1 MNMFDTF
8 EMTSLKILNKNALEI
23 TKIKLVHI
31 PDFQPDLWGDIVA
44 KDTLPYTTDL
54 GQ

>member
-1 MNMFDTF
+1 MFDTF
-8 EMTSLKILNKNALEI
+8 EMKVLNKNALEI
-23 TKIKLVHI
+23 TKIKLVQT
-31 PDFQPDLWGDIVA
+31 PDFQPDLWGDVVA